1 MGYEKYEKNP
11 LTHCRFAEMVSNAG
25 SCTVLCNVLISETF
39 LSNIALIG
47 FLKKKIISGILGC
60 LVWLTLFR
68 RITYSSKLIAQSG
81 HSTEKTHAFRRIQIS
96 FNSSMLF
103 SHLCQVSSLSTKF
116 KTKNPLDK
124 LEQYVKINESHP
136 ISSRTCH
143 CHFF

>member
-1 MGYEKYEKNP
+1 MKNMRKIP
-11 LTHCRFAEMVSNAG
+11 LHTAG
-25 SCTVLCNVLISETF
+25 LLKWSQTQGHVLCFAMFWHQKHFCQIL
-39 LSNIALIG
+39 LSQG

-124 LEQYVKINESHP
+124 LEQYLKGNESHP